1 MKIKYIAICL
11 VLLCCIIG
19 TASAAEDISTDV
31 VSDCVDDAV
40 VVDAVQEDI
49 EDSVST
55 EPIALSDDTTE
66 EQLTDE
72 INVVEMDNND
82 NTDLTRGTAV
92 NASNWSELKTQCE
105 SYGAKDINLTGTI
118 YNAISSITFK
128 NSATITGTSTSY
140 ITGGTNAL
148 TPFYN
153 SNSARTISFI
163 NVRFVNMNVNNLLE
177 LGGTVNLENCTFD
190 NINTSLGHNSVVYNI
205 QGTMDIVGCNFT
217 NNNVGYGTI
226 TNYNNQTLSDATMTV
241 TNCKF
246 INNRAEVE
254 PGAINNC
261 GNLEVTDSEFT
272 NNFAKWWAGA
282 IHTHNYAN
290 TTINACNFTNNGAG
304 WNGGALYTYSKLIV
318 YNSNFVNNS
327 CNTSAGGGAIGASSG
342 WMSTVNYN
350 ITIENCYFE
359 NNENNV
365 SLTNQTPAQ
374 GNGGAISAMNT
385 GILNVHG
392 STFVN
397 NFAARGQA
405 ISAYGA
411 GYISPEGN
419 ITEGTPKVMIY
430 NNTFRDHNR
439 TTTTDTAYLTGNYT
453 LANNTFINCHQANT
467 GAPNINTF
475 INCTPTSVNNGKS
488 SNIFSMPKNLLSNS
502 ILRDTNSDNKYVN
515 ASLTRSDF
523 SVGDGNSWETAYG
536 NVWEYDFGN
545 YGFVSASI
553 YVNDNGIIHLYGNV
567 TFFDEDDP
575 YNPDERAVIHT
586 NKNTT
591 FIGYEGAIIDSYE
604 LFTDFGDDIS
614 IYIFKNL
621 TFNNCIFYKNC
632 NFINCTFLNN
642 QFKSNYNFT
651 FENCVFKD
659 YESSSPLITIRNAAS
674 LKLYDCIFNNIIT
687 DCVFYNDEDTPEIYF
702 SIYDSNFTNCNF
714 NGVIGTPKDIDLED
728 YCAIENCDYDFETT
742 IGSYSIG
749 GHNYLN
755 ATKLKVV
762 AVDSAVD
769 ISSTEKGVVVIAL
782 TDNSSA
788 PIAGATIKY
797 SVNGGEEQT
806 DVTGEDGKF
815 TITGLTGEVTIAVSY
830 EGNESFN
837 PITGSQFF
845 NFTEEPATN
854 DTNGTNDT
862 PATPTKVATKLTA
875 PKVTATYNV
884 AKKLVI
890 TLKDA
895 NGKALANKKVT
906 VKVGTIS
913 KTLTTNAKGQVSLN
927 VATLVPKTYTA
938 TVKFAGDD
946 SYIASSLSPKV
957 VVSKAKPQIVAKAK
971 TFKVKTKTKKYTVTL
986 KNNKGKVLKKVK
998 LTLKVGKKTYKATTN
1013 SKGKATFKITKLT
1026 KKGKYTA
1033 TIKFAGSKYYKALSK
1048 KVKITVKK

>member
-55 EPIALSDDTTE
+55 EPETLSDDISE
-66 EQLTDE
+66 EQIDDE
-72 INVVEMDNND
+72 INVVEKDSNND
-82 NTDLTRGTAV
+82 NTDLNRGTPV
-92 NASNWSELKTQCE
+92 NAYTWSELSEKC
-105 SYGAKDINLTGTI
+105 SSIGAKDITLAGTI
-118 YNAISSITFK
+118 YTADSQITFK
-128 NSATITGTSTSY
+128 NSATIIGTSTSY

-488 SNIFSMPKNLLSNS
+488 IISKNVLSSSLLQDIN
-502 ILRDTNSDNKYVN
+502 DDKYVN
-515 ASLTRSDF
+515 ASLIRDNYEL
-523 SVGDGNSWETAYG
+523 GDGNSWETAFGWEWEGDYG
-536 NVWEYDFGN
+536 YNGLVYA
-545 YGFVSASI
+545 ASR
-553 YVNDNGIIHLYGNV
+553 VNDNGTIHIYGNPIFIDEDSPEDPDSRGDIHPKKNV
-567 TFFDEDDP
+567 TFL
-575 YNPDERAVIHT
+575 
-586 NKNTT
+586 
-591 FIGYEGAIIDSYE
+591 GYEEASIRNVYF
-604 LFTDFGDDIS
+604 FTEFPDDFS
-614 IYIFKNL
+614 IFTFKNL
-621 TFNNCIFYKNC
+621 IFNNSVFSKNC

-659 YESSSPLITIRNAAS
+659 YESSSPLITIGNAAS

-687 DCVFYNDEDTPEIYF
+687 DCVFYNDEDTPEIYV

-762 AVDSAVD
+762 PVDSAVD
-769 ISSTEKGVVVIAL
+769 ISSSEKGVVVITL

-788 PIAGATIKY
+788 PIAGATFKY
-797 SVNGGEEQT
+797 TVNGGEEQT
-806 DVTGEDGKF
+806 NVTGEDGKF

-837 PITGSQFF
+837 GISDSKFF
-845 NFTEEPATN
+845 NFTEEPVV
-854 DTNGTNDT
+854 
-862 PATPTKVATKLTA
+862 PPKVATKITA

-890 TLKDA
+890 TLTDKD
-895 NGKALANKKVT
+895 GKVLANKKVT

-913 KTLTTNAKGQVSLN
+913 KTLNTNAKGQVSLN

-946 SYIASSLSPKV
+946 SYIASSVSPKV
-957 VVSKAKPQIVAKAK
+957 VVSKAKPKITAKAK
-971 TFKVKTKTKKYTVTL
+971 TFKVKVKTKKYTVTL
-986 KNNKGKVLKKVK
+986 KNNKGKVMKKVK

-1033 TIKFAGSKYYKALSK
+1033 KVKFAGNKYYKALSK
-1048 KVKITVKK
+1048 KAKITVKK